1 MSDARPI
8 SSLRKVN
15 ENKRQDLLNL
25 IGEKVVLLGVNYLY
39 YGVLTE
45 VYEDNVSLQGARIV
59 FETGNITDA
68 KFKDESEM
76 YSSKWNIMLSAV
88 ESFGGYKCD
97 DKLMKA
103 ALKK

>member
-1 MSDARPI
+1 MS
-8 SSLRKVN
+8 RKVN

>member
-1 MSDARPI
+1 MSE
-8 SSLRKVN
+8 RKVN

-45 VYEDNVSLQGARIV
+45 VYEDNVSLQGAKIV

>member
-1 MSDARPI
+1 MSE
-8 SSLRKVN
+8 RKVN

-25 IGEKVVLLGVNYLY
+25 IGQRVALLCVNYLY

-45 VYEDNVSLQGARIV
+45 VYEDNVSLQGAKIV
-59 FETGNITDA
+59 FETGNISDP

-76 YSSKWNIMLSAV
+76 YSSKWNVMLSAV

-97 DKLMKA
+97 DNLMKE